1 MLLTLAL
8 AQAGK
13 LWLPGSVM
21 WCLALQ
27 DISRLFWLRT
37 SLNACFPALGFGLK
51 GFTGFA
57 VPCFRVFKTLTNA
70 LDFKDF

>member
-1 MLLTLAL
+1 MASGFCDVVFS
-8 AQAGK
+8 A
-13 LWLPGSVM
+13 
-21 WCLALQ
+21 
-27 DISRLFWLRT
+27 SRHFKTFWLRT
-37 SLNACFPALGFGLK
+37 SLNSCFPALGFGLK